1 MRIIGA
7 VAAAAF
13 AATPLAAQDYAADRV
28 VRSVGQA
35 DLLALVGSLGHQV
48 KEEGEAGEVF
58 VAAEDA
64 DGVTYLLYGTACE
77 VNGVSGCQGVMMQVR
92 FDLPATTTFE
102 SLAKANLEQAAINTW
117 ADFERRTLGFTRY
130 VVLDHGVT
138 MANIRENVNVML
150 AIVADVYPIA
160 AGEPEGPAPGV

>member
-13 AATPLAAQDYAADRV
+13 AATPLSAQDYVAERLV
-28 VRSVGQA
+28 KSVGQG

-48 KEEGEAGEVF
+48 RDEGEAGAVF
-58 VAAEDA
+58 VAAENA

-92 FDLPATTTFE
+92 FDLPAATTFE
-102 SLAKANLEQAAINTW
+102 SLAKANLDQAAINTW

-130 VVLDHGVT
+130 LVLDHGVT

-150 AIVADVYPIA
+150 AIVGDVYPIA
-160 AGEPEGPAPGV
+160 AGEPESPPPGV

>member
-13 AATPLAAQDYAADRV
+13 AATPLAAQDYAAERV
-28 VRSVGQA
+28 VKSVGQA
-35 DLLALVGSLGHQV
+35 DLVALVGSLGHQV
-48 KEEGEAGEVF
+48 KEEGEAGEVL

-160 AGEPEGPAPGV
+160 VGEPERPAPGV